1 MVPLLLVLDVEPK
14 MLLIATVVLDIVEP
28 GDYFEVALKFAV
40 DVMAVV
46 PGCLSAAVL
55 AFDLRSLMVVSVYL
69 EKRFVV

>member
-55 AFDLRSLMVVSVYL
+55 AFD
-69 EKRFVV
+69 